1 MAINNLSSE
10 LVADRRTK
18 KANELRD
25 ELTKQIQDETI
36 KDVSS
41 ETGMDIADFQMAIET
56 KRRPHP
62 FTFNP
67 IIAHAQ
73 YYISLTHSDP
83 PQKLSFQAVP
93 SLHKK
98 RPRSVREYPSPTDQ
112 SPSRSQHLQLL
123 SPTPSI
129 HCDDKT
135 PSSHIPSTGSSTPTT
150 TKPLDFDHGACRQTI
165 VRRQRDDST

>member
-1 MAINNLSSE
+1 MNFLCPVYYFSTQFTT
-10 LVADRRTK
+10 D
-18 KANELRD
+18 
-25 ELTKQIQDETI
+25 TI
-36 KDVSS
+36 KGFSLLCYLLKI
-41 ETGMDIADFQMAIET
+41 GPKPA
-56 KRRPHP
+56 HP

-67 IIAHAQ
+67 LIAHAQ

-123 SPTPSI
+123 SPLP
-129 HCDDKT
+129 
-135 PSSHIPSTGSSTPTT
+135 PSTVMTRPHHLTSPAPDPRHPLRQSLWILIMGHVG
-150 TKPLDFDHGACRQTI
+150 KP
-165 VRRQRDDST
+165 

>member
-1 MAINNLSSE
+1 MNFLWPVYYFS
-10 LVADRRTK
+10 TQF
-18 KANELRD
+18 
-25 ELTKQIQDETI
+25 TTETI
-36 KDVSS
+36 KGFSLLCYLLKI
-41 ETGMDIADFQMAIET
+41 GPKPA
-56 KRRPHP
+56 HP

-165 VRRQRDDST
+165 VRRQRDDSTW